1 MVNYK
6 EVIESKYNREGWQ
19 RLLHDIFGSRVKFW
33 NAPSVVPTSSQFSKQ
48 ALWLGTITLSDERT
62 ISVYEVELSD
72 SVDIERNRRGI
83 RDMLLTAWRGNGN
96 AGAFMFCYR
105 KNESVL
111 RFSYVSESWNFAE
124 DGTYKKESTDTKR
137 FTYLL
142 GEGHRSRTAIQQF
155 EKLRDSEL
163 SLKDLTK
170 AFSVEAVSD
179 MFFKGY
185 KQQYEDI
192 IFYVTGKRMVKVA
205 NKWEERQEGKP
216 NQYIMRQFAHFANP
230 EKAVRDYVKKLMGR
244 LVFLQF
250 LQKKGWLGVPANE
263 PWGNGDAEFI
273 QHLFEGCNDKDHF
286 VDSVLETL
294 FNDLNTERKGDN
306 SQLFFR
312 DYNRALAQERPR
324 IFNYQFKVP
333 YLNGGLFEREAA
345 DEAEF
350 PLPAKYMQSLL
361 DFFSSYNFTIDEN
374 DPDDA
379 EVGVDPE
386 MLGRIFEN
394 LLEDNKDKGA
404 FYTPK
409 EIVTYM
415 CRESLIA
422 YLQTG
427 IEDEATKESLRQF
440 VTTHNADTL
449 GTNNKFRQ
457 QVVEALKDV
466 KICDPAIGSG
476 AFPMGLL
483 KELFL
488 CRTAL
493 EGIEQS
499 KAAEIKKHII
509 QQNIYG
515 VDIER
520 GAVDIARLR
529 FWLSLIV
536 DEETPQALP
545 NLDFKIMQGNSL
557 LEQYEGYDLST
568 VTEKKDDG
576 NLSLFD
582 NMLDVYR
589 KELRDKLSQYYQ
601 CTESKTKKQLKK
613 EIVENVKK
621 QLSEIGIEMEEGD
634 PDLTGNNQF
643 MLWHT
648 WFYDVFSKGGFDIVI
663 GNPPYI
669 RRTSLSEKD
678 KHNYEILYSSA
689 KKQYDIYLLFI
700 ERGLK
705 SLRSDGFLCYINPI
719 KFFNSDYG
727 KGCRK
732 MIMRESCIKSIV
744 DISQLSV
751 FENAMTYPCVLLLER
766 NNNQHNRVKYYRPDD
781 ISKVLN
787 LNAND
792 AITFDQTIFD
802 SEDCNFIIPSDD
814 KTIKVIG
821 KIDKSKTFISTY
833 YDVARGLANNKVD
846 FDLEIYPAI
855 KSKNV
860 DKYCIK
866 GDILYVDTEY
876 AQRFSSEMVVLPRT
890 VRYLKSAIKEKDLIL
905 LDRIYYLT
913 PRYNTFI
920 ENQFVVGVI
929 NSKITNFW
937 FEYKYSSTKV
947 SGNYFDLNGNQIKS
961 IPLPYNKRYKD
972 AIISLVNK
980 IIEKGGDK
988 ILEQEID
995 RIVYHLYGLTYDEVL
1010 IVDPN
1015 PPFTREEYEADSQQE
1030 ENNKRRVLPRTMPPL
1045 EEDDDEDFL
1054 DEGDED
1060 DEGEDDV
1067 ESDGDNE
1074 SEWHFVESV
1083 PFTKS
1088 SKYFLSHDCRVVLS
1102 ELGYYLEVDDEYIKL
1117 GDYQDGFSSDRGN
1130 VWIKK
1135 PKDNR
1140 GYRMVHEV
1148 QDRTYLIGYIRE
1160 EEDIITY
1167 TNPDGEEYTITF
1179 DDPQLLSTEQL
1190 TELAIEEAR
1199 ALDKA
1204 MKDTRS

>member
-1 MVNYK
+1 MNYK
-6 EVIESKYNREGWQ
+6 EVIESRYNRQNWQ
-19 RLLHDIFGSRVKFW
+19 LLLHDIFGNKIKFW
-33 NAPSVVPTSSQFSKQ
+33 NTPSNVPTNSQFAKQ
-48 ALWLGTITLSDERT
+48 ALWLGTITLSDEQT
-62 ISVYEVELSD
+62 ISVYEVELSE

-155 EKLRDSEL
+155 EKLRDSAL

-170 AFSVEAVSD
+170 AFSVDAVSD

-216 NQYIMRQFAHFANP
+216 CAYIMQQFSRFANP

-273 QHLFEGCNDKDHF
+273 QQLFEQCKDKDHF
-286 VDSVLETL
+286 VDNVLETL
-294 FNDLNTERKGDN
+294 FNDLNTERDGDISKLSTLN
-306 SQLFFR
+306 SKLFK
-312 DYNRALAQERPR
+312 
-324 IFNYQFKVP
+324 IP

-350 PLPAKYMQSLL
+350 PLPAKYMKDML

-422 YLQTG
+422 YLQTDV
-427 IEDEATKESLRQF
+427 EKEEQKEAIRQF
-440 VTTHNADTL
+440 VTTHKFVDHLPADIP
-449 GTNNKFRQ
+449 Q
-457 QVVEALKDV
+457 MLKDV

-557 LEQYEGYDLST
+557 LEQYKGVDLSNI
-568 VTEKKDDG
+568 TELKQDKVGTYQTTMFDD
-576 NLSLFD
+576 
-582 NMLDVYR
+582 MLDVLRLDLR
-589 KELRDKLSQYYQ
+589 KKLDEYYNCPDHKHKAILKQ
-601 CTESKTKKQLKK
+601 DIINNVKQQLK
-613 EIVENVKK
+613 EQSINVDFGNLD
-621 QLSEIGIEMEEGD
+621 LS
-634 PDLTGNNQF
+634 GNDQF

-663 GNPPYI
+663 GNPPYGADLSFAI
-669 RRTSLSEKD
+669 KDVYKLLYKDVHMRTPD
-678 KHNYEILYSSA
+678 TFNY
-689 KKQYDIYLLFI
+689 F
-700 ERGLK
+700 
-705 SLRSDGFLCYINPI
+705 
-719 KFFNSDYG
+719 
-727 KGCRK
+727 
-732 MIMRESCIKSIV
+732 
-744 DISQLSV
+744 ISQGMRLTNERSILS
-751 FENAMTYPCVLLLER
+751 Y
-766 NNNQHNRVKYYRPDD
+766 
-781 ISKVLN
+781 
-787 LNAND
+787 
-792 AITFDQTIFD
+792 
-802 SEDCNFIIPSDD
+802 IIPNTLLSQNEYE
-814 KTIKVIG
+814 KARVFLTEKNVLMKVINIG
-821 KIDKSKTFISTY
+821 DNAFEDADVPTCIIFVSKQQCLNYNI
-833 YDVARGLANNKVD
+833 
-846 FDLEIYPAI
+846 
-855 KSKNV
+855 
-860 DKYCIK
+860 
-866 GDILYVDTEY
+866 EY
-876 AQRFSSEMVVLPRT
+876 ADYKEM
-890 VRYLKSAIKEKDLIL
+890 D
-905 LDRIYYLT
+905 
-913 PRYNTFI
+913 
-920 ENQFVVGVI
+920 
-929 NSKITNFW
+929 NSKIVWGDNIVVINNGVLNNVPGHIIGVEGKDSSLINKVKKLSVRIDDIALEMAAGISTGCNKAFCIDKTQVLDYSIETSILRPLLIGKDIDRYLIQW
-937 FEYKYSSTKV
+937 NSRYIIYTTKETDERTIPKAIDFAYPYKGKLLKRRETKKGMIPWWALNWPRYEELFRGEKIIMRQTSDSIQATYDNNDYYPLNSILTLRLKDGCGYTYKYVLGILNCRLTNYLYQSISQEKGRAFAEVKPINVRKLFIPQISIEAQSDIVELVDRILSAKV
-947 SGNYFDLNGNQIKS
+947 SNSSADTS
-961 IPLPYNKRYKD
+961 
-972 AIISLVNK
+972 SL
-980 IIEKGGDK
+980 ES
-988 ILEQEID
+988 EID
-995 RIVYHLYGLTYDEVL
+995 RLVYHLYGLTYDEIL
-1010 IVDPN
+1010 IIDPET
-1015 PPFTREEYEADSQQE
+1015 PITRKEYES
-1030 ENNKRRVLPRTMPPL
+1030 NL
-1045 EEDDDEDFL
+1045 
-1054 DEGDED
+1054 
-1060 DEGEDDV
+1060 
-1067 ESDGDNE
+1067 
-1074 SEWHFVESV
+1074 
-1083 PFTKS
+1083 
-1088 SKYFLSHDCRVVLS
+1088 
-1102 ELGYYLEVDDEYIKL
+1102 
-1117 GDYQDGFSSDRGN
+1117 
-1130 VWIKK
+1130 
-1135 PKDNR
+1135 
-1140 GYRMVHEV
+1140 
-1148 QDRTYLIGYIRE
+1148 
-1160 EEDIITY
+1160 
-1167 TNPDGEEYTITF
+1167 
-1179 DDPQLLSTEQL
+1179 
-1190 TELAIEEAR
+1190 
-1199 ALDKA
+1199 
-1204 MKDTRS
+1204 